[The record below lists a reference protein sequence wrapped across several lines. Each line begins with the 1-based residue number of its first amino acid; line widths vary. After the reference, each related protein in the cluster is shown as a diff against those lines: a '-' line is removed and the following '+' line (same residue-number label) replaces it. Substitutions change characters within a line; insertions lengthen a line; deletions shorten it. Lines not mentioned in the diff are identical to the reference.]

1 LARAS
6 NFPPLTFTTI
16 LLETKF
22 MPIKVAVPRE
32 SAAGERRVAMETSVI
47 AKLGKLGAEILIET
61 GAGSAAH
68 IPDTAFIGATII
80 PTAAEL
86 YQQAD
91 IVLKVQPPDES
102 EIALM
107 KEGCVLIG
115 TLQPYKYPER
125 IAALKAKNITAYA
138 MELIPRI
145 SRAQAMDV
153 LSSQAAIAG
162 YKAAIMGADLAP
174 RFFPMLTTA
183 AGTIRPSKVIIIGVG
198 VAGLQAIA
206 TARRLGAVVEAYDVR
221 SATKEQVQSL
231 GAKFIELGITA
242 EGEGGYARELTAE
255 EKQKQQE
262 ELAKHIA
269 TADVLITTAAVPGRP
284 SPKIIPAST
293 VEGMKSGAVIIDLA
307 AEGGGNCTLTQP
319 GETIVHNGVVIHA
332 PLNVPSQ
339 VPVHASEMYAKNLL
353 NFLTPML
360 KDGAYNPDFSD
371 EVIAGALLTHEG
383 KIMNESIRQLVE
395 GA

>member
-1 LARAS
+1 MS
-6 NFPPLTFTTI
+6 
-16 LLETKF
+16 
-22 MPIKVAVPRE
+22 IKVAVPKE
-32 SAAGERRVAMETSVI
+32 TADGERRVAMEASVI
-47 AKLGKLGAEILIET
+47 AKLGKLGVEVLIET

-68 IPDTAFIGATII
+68 IPDVAFKGATVIA
-80 PTAAEL
+80 TAAEL

-91 IVLKVQPPDES
+91 IVLKVQPPSEA
-102 EIALM
+102 EIAQM
-107 KEGCVLIG
+107 KDGCVLIG
-115 TLQPYKYPER
+115 TLNPYKYPER
-125 IAALKAKNITAYA
+125 VAALKAKNITAYA

-153 LSSQAAIAG
+153 LSSQAAVAG
-162 YKAAIMGADLAP
+162 YKAAVMGADFAP

-183 AGTIRPSKVIIIGVG
+183 AGTIRPAKVIVIGAG

-206 TARRLGAVVEAYDVR
+206 TARRLGAVVEGYDVR

-231 GAKFIELGITA
+231 GAKFIELGIKA
-242 EGEGGYARELTAE
+242 EGEGGYARELTPE
-255 EKQKQQE
+255 EKQQQQD

-284 SPKIIPAST
+284 APKIIPETT
-293 VEGMKSGAVIIDLA
+293 VDGMKPGAVIIDLA

-319 GETIVHNGVVIHA
+319 GQTIVHNGVTIHA

-353 NFLTPML
+353 NFLTLML
-360 KDGAYNPDFSD
+360 KDGQYTPDFND
-371 EVIAGALLTHEG
+371 EIIAGALLTHEG
-383 KIMNESIRQLVE
+383 KITNEAIRQLVE